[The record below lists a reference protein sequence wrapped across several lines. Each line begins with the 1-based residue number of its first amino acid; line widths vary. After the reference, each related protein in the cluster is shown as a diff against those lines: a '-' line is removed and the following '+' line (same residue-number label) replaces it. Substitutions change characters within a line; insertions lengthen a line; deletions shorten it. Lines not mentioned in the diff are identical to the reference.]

1 MTLAAGDLVLCA
13 GTLESTP
20 LLDRLAPVRAAGFD
34 GVSVFTSDVSTA
46 EQAGYSTGEL
56 RKRIE
61 GEGLAIGE
69 FDPIA
74 KWFPSAMD
82 GSGLLAMETDEALRH
97 AEALGARSVTA
108 VVFPATP
115 PSRDELVESF
125 AKLCERGVNAGVQVH
140 IEFIPFTPVANLAD
154 ALDLIEAAGHPNGGI
169 MLDVWHLFR
178 SEGTAADVAAAAPR
192 VYGVQL
198 DDAPAEP
205 GDNLM
210 FETTTARLLPG
221 EGDAGVPDI
230 LRALREG
237 GSPAP
242 LGVEVFSESLKQ
254 QSADAVAQQAYQAAW
269 SCIEASR

>member
-1 MTLAAGDLVLCA
+1 LTLAAGDLVLCA

-20 LLDRLAPVRAAGFD
+20 LLERLAPARAAGFD

-46 EQAGYSTGEL
+46 LQAGHSAREL

-82 GSGLLAMETDEALRH
+82 GGGLLAMDADDALRH
-97 AEALGARSVTA
+97 AETLGARSVTA

-115 PSRDELVESF
+115 PSRDELVENF
-125 AKLCERGVNAGVQVH
+125 ANLCERGTNVGVQVH

-154 ALDLIEAAGHPNGGI
+154 AIDLVEAAGHPNGGV

-178 SEGTAADVAAAAPR
+178 SGGSAADIAAVAPR
-192 VYGVQL
+192 IYGVQL
-198 DDAPAEP
+198 DDAPTEPAE
-205 GDNLM
+205 NLM

-221 EGDAGVPDI
+221 EGDAGVADI

-242 LGVEVFSESLKQ
+242 LGVEVFAESLKQ
-254 QSADAVAQQAYQAAW
+254 QPAAAVARQAYEATQ